1 MMRSAPRLGLGGV
14 LAFALTACPG
24 PASDPSTAPG
34 NVELPGVD
42 TQGFTPREKREF
54 SRYVSE
60 LLAPC
65 PEVPVPVAQC
75 VLEKRACGACVQ
87 VAEAIAKAVREGMAA
102 DQISQMY
109 KERFDVHGVKAI
121 PLEGSPSRG
130 PENAPV
136 TIVEFADYE
145 CPFCQRLAP
154 VLDDLFAK
162 HKDDVRM
169 VYKFMPLPM
178 HPRGEPAARAAIAA
192 QGQGKFWEMER
203 ALFGAAGQLEDMD
216 LDSMAKQL
224 GLDMNRFHA
233 DEVAPATKA
242 RIDADR
248 KLAEDLGVKGTPTI
262 YINGREYNLKTDLE
276 EWVKGE
282 LAKAAAPKPR

>member
-1 MMRSAPRLGLGGV
+1 MRSARTRLVGGV

-24 PASDPSTAPG
+24 PASDPSTPSG
-34 NVELPGVD
+34 DVDLPGID
-42 TQGFTPREKREF
+42 TQGFTPREKHEY
-54 SRYVSE
+54 SRYVSD

-75 VLEKRACGACVQ
+75 VLEKRACGACLQ
-87 VAEAIAKAVREGMAA
+87 VAAAIAKAVREGMAA

-154 VLDDLFAK
+154 LLDELFEK
-162 HKDDVRM
+162 HKNEVRM

-178 HPRGEPAARAAIAA
+178 HPRGEPSARAAIAA
-192 QGQGKFWEMER
+192 QDQGKFWEMER
-203 ALFGAAGQLEDMD
+203 ALFAAAGRLEDVD
-216 LDSMAKQL
+216 IDGMARQL

-233 DEVAPATKA
+233 DEAAPATKA
-242 RIDADR
+242 RIDEDH
-248 KLAEDLGVKGTPTI
+248 KLADDLGVKGTPTI
-262 YINGREYNLKTDLE
+262 YVDGREYNLKTDLE
-276 EWVKGE
+276 EWVQGE
-282 LAKAAAPKPR
+282 LAKAPKAR